1 MNNARPVFDSG
12 RISDVLLGGRRWAW
26 VGLGVGL
33 AVAGVVVAM
42 PGVSW
47 WRARQVA
54 ALTELALK
62 YGQKQ
67 MSREAMMS
75 VETALRLDPLDLGAL
90 RVLAQLQS
98 TQSGAAALAVYGT
111 LRGVGGLT
119 EEDARRYVRLAADQA
134 QWSLAEELIAVAT
147 TDGSA
152 ATPFILQAELR
163 EAQGDR
169 DGALAAWRQ
178 AMASDPGDEARA
190 GLWRLL
196 VKNRTGAES
205 SSGEMGDLL
214 RELVTRPHR
223 HGAEALATG
232 LELGL
237 AEEPELRVW
246 AERLRDHPQ
255 ATPGQRLLA
264 EEAAMRLDPSVR
276 PQVLARVA
284 ASLRTQAPAERLM
297 AMRWLLRLGAAEE
310 AAQGM
315 TRDEAMRQSD
325 TFLIW
330 LEAVALTGR
339 WDDVLAA
346 MAEPAQPLDDSLK
359 LVWRGRA
366 WRAQG
371 RNAEADGAFRT
382 ALQRAAAVSPEVVV
396 FLRRI
401 GEAPLLEAHWASQF
415 ADPARAGE
423 ALVAVESV
431 LRSHGD
437 AALIGWMYDVA
448 AASPVLSQQFEVM
461 NEQAYWHLILRE
473 PVSLDSVAQRVTDHP
488 LDLRCRLT
496 LALALVSGG
505 QGEEARR
512 LLENFLPDPLSSGL
526 SARERSVTIHV
537 LAAAGDMTAAR
548 AVAATVPARALTQQE
563 NALLQRVLSLADPA
577 AVPPVGR

>member
-98 TQSGAAALAVYGT
+98 TQSGAAALAVYGR

-196 VKNRTGAES
+196 VKSRTGAES

-284 ASLRTQAPAERLM
+284 ATLRTQAPAERLM

-415 ADPARAGE
+415 ADPAGAGE
-423 ALVAVESV
+423 ALLAVESV

-461 NEQAYWHLILRE
+461 NEQAYWRLILRE
-473 PVSLDSVAQRVTDHP
+473 PVALDSVAQRVTDHP

-496 LALALVSGG
+496 LALALVRGG
-505 QGEEARR
+505 KGEEARR

-563 NALLQRVLSLADPA
+563 NALLQRVLSLAGPA

>member
-1 MNNARPVFDSG
+1 MNNAHPVFDSG
-12 RISDVLLGGRRWAW
+12 RISDVSLGGRRWAW

-33 AVAGVVVAM
+33 AVVGVVVAM

-62 YGQKQ
+62 YGQRE

-90 RVLAQLQS
+90 RALAQLQS
-98 TQSGAAALAVYGT
+98 SRAGAAALAVYGR

-119 EEDARRYVRLAADQA
+119 EDDARRYVRLAADQA
-134 QWSLAEELIAVAT
+134 QWSLAEELISVAT

-196 VKNRTGAES
+196 VKSRTGAES

-255 ATPGQRLLA
+255 ATPAQRLLA

-284 ASLRTQAPAERLM
+284 ATLRTQAPAERLM

-415 ADPARAGE
+415 SDPAGAGE

-461 NEQAYWHLILRE
+461 NEQAYWRLILRE
-473 PVSLDSVAQRVTDHP
+473 PVSLESVAQRVTDHP

-496 LALALVSGG
+496 LALALVRGG

-512 LLENFLPDPLSSGL
+512 LLENFLLDPLSSGL

-537 LAAAGDMTAAR
+537 LAAAGDMTTAR
-548 AVAATVPARALTQQE
+548 AVAATVPTRALTQQE
-563 NALLQRVLSLADPA
+563 NELLQRVLSLADPA
-577 AVPPVGR
+577 AVPHVGR

>member
-98 TQSGAAALAVYGT
+98 TQSGAAALAVYGR

-134 QWSLAEELIAVAT
+134 QWSLAEELISVAT

-196 VKNRTGAES
+196 VKSRTGAES

-255 ATPGQRLLA
+255 ATPAQRLLA
-264 EEAAMRLDPSVR
+264 EEAAMRLDPSLR

>member
-1 MNNARPVFDSG
+1 MNNAPPVFDSG

-26 VGLGVGL
+26 IGLGVGL

-90 RVLAQLQS
+90 RALAQLQS
-98 TQSGAAALAVYGT
+98 SRAGAAALAVYGR

-119 EEDARRYVRLAADQA
+119 EDDARRYVRLAADQA
-134 QWSLAEELIAVAT
+134 QWSLAEELISVAT

-196 VKNRTGAES
+196 VKSRTGAES

-255 ATPGQRLLA
+255 ATPAQRLLA

-284 ASLRTQAPAERLM
+284 ATLRTQAPAERLM

>member
-98 TQSGAAALAVYGT
+98 TQSGAAALAVYGR

-134 QWSLAEELIAVAT
+134 QWSLAEELISVAT

-196 VKNRTGAES
+196 VKNLTGAES

>member
-12 RISDVLLGGRRWAW
+12 RISDVLLGRRWAL

-98 TQSGAAALAVYGT
+98 TQSGAAALAVYGR

-119 EEDARRYVRLAADQA
+119 EDDARRYVRLAADQA
-134 QWSLAEELIAVAT
+134 QWSLAEELISVAT

-196 VKNRTGAES
+196 VKSRTGAES

>member
-1 MNNARPVFDSG
+1 MNNAPPVFDSG
-12 RISDVLLGGRRWAW
+12 RISDVSLGGRRWAW
-26 VGLGVGL
+26 IGLGVGL

-62 YGQKQ
+62 YGQRE

-90 RVLAQLQS
+90 RALAQLQS
-98 TQSGAAALAVYGT
+98 SRAGAAALTVYGT

-119 EEDARRYVRLAADQA
+119 EDDARRYVRLAADQA
-134 QWSLAEELIAVAT
+134 QWSLAEELISVAT

-196 VKNRTGAES
+196 VKSRTGAES
-205 SSGEMGDLL
+205 GPGEMGDLL
-214 RELVTRPHR
+214 RELVTRSHR

-284 ASLRTQAPAERLM
+284 ATLRTQAPAERLM

-382 ALQRAAAVSPEVVV
+382 ALQRAAAVSPEVLV

-415 ADPARAGE
+415 ADPARASE

-473 PVSLDSVAQRVTDHP
+473 PVALDSVAQRVTDHP

-496 LALALVSGG
+496 LALALVRGG

-537 LAAAGDMTAAR
+537 LAAAGDMTTAR

-563 NALLQRVLSLADPA
+563 NELLQRVLSLADPA
-577 AVPPVGR
+577 AVPHVGR

>member
-12 RISDVLLGGRRWAW
+12 RISDVLLGRRWAL

-98 TQSGAAALAVYGT
+98 TQSGAAALAVYGR

-119 EEDARRYVRLAADQA
+119 EDDARRYVRLAADQA

-196 VKNRTGAES
+196 VKSRTGAES

-255 ATPGQRLLA
+255 ATPAQRLLA
-264 EEAAMRLDPSVR
+264 EEAAMRLDPSLR

>member
-1 MNNARPVFDSG
+1 MKNDLSAHDSG
-12 RISDVLLGGRRWAW
+12 KNSGVPARWRRWAGA
-26 VGLGVGL
+26 GLGVGL
-33 AVAGVVVAM
+33 VLTVAAI
-42 PGVSW
+42 PGVKW
-47 WRARQVA
+47 WRAHQVA
-54 ALTELALK
+54 AMTRLAVT
-62 YGQKQ
+62 YRDQA

-75 VETALRLDPLDLGAL
+75 VETALRLNPNDFEAL
-90 RVLAQLQS
+90 RVYAQLQTPRS
-98 TQSGAAALAVYGT
+98 AAAALAVYDT

-119 EEDARRYVRLAADQA
+119 EDDARRYVRLAAEQG

-147 TDGSA
+147 TNGSA

-163 EAQGDR
+163 EARGDR

-196 VKNRTGAES
+196 VKSRTSAES

-255 ATPGQRLLA
+255 ATPAQRLLA

-297 AMRWLLRLGAAEE
+297 AMRWLLLLGAAEE

-325 TFLIW
+325 AFLIW
-330 LEAVALTGR
+330 LEAMALTGR

-346 MAEPAQPLDDSLK
+346 MAQPTQPLDDSLR

-401 GEAPLLEAHWASQF
+401 GEAPLLEAYWASQF

-473 PVSLDSVAQRVTDHP
+473 PVALDSVAQRVSDHP

-496 LALALVSGG
+496 LALALVRGG

-512 LLENFLPDPLSSGL
+512 LLENFLLDPLSSGL

-577 AVPPVGR
+577 AVPHVGR

>member
-1 MNNARPVFDSG
+1 MNNAPPVFDSG

-26 VGLGVGL
+26 IGLGVGL

-75 VETALRLDPLDLGAL
+75 VETALRLDPLGLGAL

-98 TQSGAAALAVYGT
+98 TQSGAAALAVYGR

-119 EEDARRYVRLAADQA
+119 EDDARRYVRLAADQA
-134 QWSLAEELIAVAT
+134 QWSLAEELISVAT

-196 VKNRTGAES
+196 VKSRTGAES

-346 MAEPAQPLDDSLK
+346 MVEPAQPLDDSLK

-382 ALQRAAAVSPEVVV
+382 ALQRAVAVSPEVVV

-401 GEAPLLEAHWASQF
+401 GEAPLLEAHWVSQF

-473 PVSLDSVAQRVTDHP
+473 PVSLESVAQRVTDHP

-537 LAAAGDMTAAR
+537 LAAAGDMTTAR
-548 AVAATVPARALTQQE
+548 AVAATVPTRALTQQE
-563 NALLQRVLSLADPA
+563 NELLQRVLSLADPA

>member
-1 MNNARPVFDSG
+1 MNNAPPVFDSG

-26 VGLGVGL
+26 IGLGVGL

-75 VETALRLDPLDLGAL
+75 VETALRLDPLGLGAL

-98 TQSGAAALAVYGT
+98 TQSGAAALAVYGR

-119 EEDARRYVRLAADQA
+119 EDDARRYVRLAADQA
-134 QWSLAEELIAVAT
+134 QWSLAEELISVAT

-196 VKNRTGAES
+196 VKSRTGAES

-255 ATPGQRLLA
+255 ATPAQRLLA

-346 MAEPAQPLDDSLK
+346 MVEPAQPLDDSLK

-401 GEAPLLEAHWASQF
+401 GEAPLLEAHWVSQF

>member
-1 MNNARPVFDSG
+1 MNNAPPVFDSG

-26 VGLGVGL
+26 IGLGVGL

-75 VETALRLDPLDLGAL
+75 VETALRLDPLGLGAL

-98 TQSGAAALAVYGT
+98 TQSGAAALAVYGR

-119 EEDARRYVRLAADQA
+119 EDDARRYVRLAADQA
-134 QWSLAEELIAVAT
+134 QWSLAEELISVAT

-196 VKNRTGAES
+196 VKSRTGAES

-346 MAEPAQPLDDSLK
+346 MVEPAQPLDDSLK

-382 ALQRAAAVSPEVVV
+382 ALQRAVAVSPEVVV

-401 GEAPLLEAHWASQF
+401 GEAPLLEAHWVSQF

-537 LAAAGDMTAAR
+537 LAAAGDMTTAR
-548 AVAATVPARALTQQE
+548 AVAATVPTRALTQQE
-563 NALLQRVLSLADPA
+563 NELLQRVLSLADPA
-577 AVPPVGR
+577 AVPHVGR

>member
-1 MNNARPVFDSG
+1 MNNAPPVFDSG

-75 VETALRLDPLDLGAL
+75 VETALRLDPLGLGAL

-98 TQSGAAALAVYGT
+98 TQSGAAALAVYGR

-119 EEDARRYVRLAADQA
+119 EDDARRYVRLAADQA
-134 QWSLAEELIAVAT
+134 QWSLAEELISVAT

-196 VKNRTGAES
+196 VKSRTGAES

-346 MAEPAQPLDDSLK
+346 MVEPAQPLDDSLK

-382 ALQRAAAVSPEVVV
+382 ALQRAVAVSPEVVV

-496 LALALVSGG
+496 LALALVRGG

-512 LLENFLPDPLSSGL
+512 LLENFLLDPLSSGL

>member
-1 MNNARPVFDSG
+1 MNNAPPVFDSG

-26 VGLGVGL
+26 IGLGVGL

-75 VETALRLDPLDLGAL
+75 VETALRLDPLGLGAL

-98 TQSGAAALAVYGT
+98 TQSGAAALAVYGR

-119 EEDARRYVRLAADQA
+119 EDDARRYVRLAADQA
-134 QWSLAEELIAVAT
+134 QWSLAEELISVAT

-196 VKNRTGAES
+196 VKSRTGAES

-330 LEAVALTGR
+330 LEAVALTGQ

-346 MAEPAQPLDDSLK
+346 MVEPAQPLDDSLK

-382 ALQRAAAVSPEVVV
+382 ALQRAVAVSPEVVV

-401 GEAPLLEAHWASQF
+401 GEAPLLEAHWVSQF

-473 PVSLDSVAQRVTDHP
+473 PVSLESVAQRVTDHP

-496 LALALVSGG
+496 LALALVRGG

-537 LAAAGDMTAAR
+537 LAAAGDMTTAR
-548 AVAATVPARALTQQE
+548 AVAATVPTRALTQQE
-563 NALLQRVLSLADPA
+563 NELLQRVLSLADPA

>member
-1 MNNARPVFDSG
+1 
-12 RISDVLLGGRRWAW
+12 
-26 VGLGVGL
+26 
-33 AVAGVVVAM
+33 
-42 PGVSW
+42 
-47 WRARQVA
+47 
-54 ALTELALK
+54 
-62 YGQKQ
+62 
-67 MSREAMMS
+67 
-75 VETALRLDPLDLGAL
+75 
-90 RVLAQLQS
+90 
-98 TQSGAAALAVYGT
+98 
-111 LRGVGGLT
+111 
-119 EEDARRYVRLAADQA
+119 
-134 QWSLAEELIAVAT
+134 
-147 TDGSA
+147 
-152 ATPFILQAELR
+152 
-163 EAQGDR
+163 
-169 DGALAAWRQ
+169 
-178 AMASDPGDEARA
+178 
-190 GLWRLL
+190 
-196 VKNRTGAES
+196 
-205 SSGEMGDLL
+205 MGDLL

-255 ATPGQRLLA
+255 ATPAQRLLA

-297 AMRWLLRLGAAEE
+297 AMRWLLLLGAAEE

-330 LEAVALTGR
+330 LEAMALTGR

-401 GEAPLLEAHWASQF
+401 GEAPLLEAYWASQF

-473 PVSLDSVAQRVTDHP
+473 PVSLDSVAQRVSDHP

-496 LALALVSGG
+496 LALALVRGG

-512 LLENFLPDPLSSGL
+512 LLENFLLDPLSSGL

-577 AVPPVGR
+577 AVPHVGR

>member
-1 MNNARPVFDSG
+1 MNNAPPVFDSG

-26 VGLGVGL
+26 IGLGVGL

-75 VETALRLDPLDLGAL
+75 VETALRLDPLGLGAL

-98 TQSGAAALAVYGT
+98 TQSGAAALAVYGR

-119 EEDARRYVRLAADQA
+119 EDDARRYVRLAADQA
-134 QWSLAEELIAVAT
+134 QWSLAEELISVAT

-196 VKNRTGAES
+196 VKSRTGAES

-382 ALQRAAAVSPEVVV
+382 ALQRAVAVSPEVVV

-401 GEAPLLEAHWASQF
+401 GEAPLLEAHWVSQF

>member
-98 TQSGAAALAVYGT
+98 TQSGAAALAVYGR

-119 EEDARRYVRLAADQA
+119 EDDARRYVRLAADQA

>member
-90 RVLAQLQS
+90 RALAQLQS

-134 QWSLAEELIAVAT
+134 QWSLAEELISVAT

-196 VKNRTGAES
+196 VKSRTGAES

-255 ATPGQRLLA
+255 ATPAQRLLA

-473 PVSLDSVAQRVTDHP
+473 PVSLDSVAQRVSDHP

-496 LALALVSGG
+496 LALALVRGG

>member
-111 LRGVGGLT
+111 LRGVDGLT

-196 VKNRTGAES
+196 VKSRTGAAS

-473 PVSLDSVAQRVTDHP
+473 PVSLDSVAQRVSDHP

-496 LALALVSGG
+496 LALALVRGG

-577 AVPPVGR
+577 AVPHVGR

>member
-1 MNNARPVFDSG
+1 MNNAPPVFDSG

-26 VGLGVGL
+26 IGLGVGL

-75 VETALRLDPLDLGAL
+75 VETALRLDPLGLGAL

-98 TQSGAAALAVYGT
+98 TQSGAAALAVYGR

-119 EEDARRYVRLAADQA
+119 EDDARRYVRLAADQA
-134 QWSLAEELIAVAT
+134 QWSLAEELISVAT

-196 VKNRTGAES
+196 VKSRTGAES

-346 MAEPAQPLDDSLK
+346 MVEPAQPLDDSLK

-537 LAAAGDMTAAR
+537 LAAAGDMTTAR
-548 AVAATVPARALTQQE
+548 AVAATVPTRALTQQE
-563 NALLQRVLSLADPA
+563 NELLQRVLSLADPA
-577 AVPPVGR
+577 AVPHVGR

>member
-1 MNNARPVFDSG
+1 MNNAPPVFDSG

-75 VETALRLDPLDLGAL
+75 VETALRLDPLGLGAL

-98 TQSGAAALAVYGT
+98 TQSGAAALAVYGR

-119 EEDARRYVRLAADQA
+119 EDDARRYVRLAADQA
-134 QWSLAEELIAVAT
+134 QWSLAEELISVAT

-196 VKNRTGAES
+196 VKSRTGAES

-346 MAEPAQPLDDSLK
+346 MVEPAQPLDDSLK

-382 ALQRAAAVSPEVVV
+382 ALQRAVAVSPEVVV

-401 GEAPLLEAHWASQF
+401 GEAPLLEAHWVSQF

>member
-1 MNNARPVFDSG
+1 MNNAPPVFDSG
-12 RISDVLLGGRRWAW
+12 RISDVFLGGRRWAW
-26 VGLGVGL
+26 IGLGVGL

-75 VETALRLDPLDLGAL
+75 VETALRLDPLGLGAL

-98 TQSGAAALAVYGT
+98 TQSGAAALAVYGR

-119 EEDARRYVRLAADQA
+119 EDDARRYVRLAADQA
-134 QWSLAEELIAVAT
+134 QWSLAEDLISVAT

-196 VKNRTGAES
+196 VKSRTGAES

-346 MAEPAQPLDDSLK
+346 MVEPAQPLDDSLK

-382 ALQRAAAVSPEVVV
+382 ALQRAVAVSPEVVV

-401 GEAPLLEAHWASQF
+401 GEAPLLEAHWVSQF

>member
-90 RVLAQLQS
+90 RALAQLQS

-134 QWSLAEELIAVAT
+134 QWSLAEELISVAT

-196 VKNRTGAES
+196 VKSRTGAES

-246 AERLRDHPQ
+246 AERLRDHSQ

-382 ALQRAAAVSPEVVV
+382 ALQRAVAVSPEVVV

-473 PVSLDSVAQRVTDHP
+473 PVSLDSVAQRVSDHP

-496 LALALVSGG
+496 LALALVRGG

>member
-1 MNNARPVFDSG
+1 MNNAPPVFDSG

-26 VGLGVGL
+26 IGLGVGL

-75 VETALRLDPLDLGAL
+75 VETALRLDPLGLGAL

-98 TQSGAAALAVYGT
+98 TQSGAAALAVYGR

-119 EEDARRYVRLAADQA
+119 EDDARRYVRLAADQA
-134 QWSLAEELIAVAT
+134 QWSLAEELISVAT

-196 VKNRTGAES
+196 VKSRTGAES
-205 SSGEMGDLL
+205 GPGEMGDLL

-284 ASLRTQAPAERLM
+284 ATLRTQAPAERLM

-310 AAQGM
+310 AAAGM

-537 LAAAGDMTAAR
+537 LAAAGDMTTAR
-548 AVAATVPARALTQQE
+548 AVAATVPTRALTQQE
-563 NALLQRVLSLADPA
+563 NELLQRVLSLADPA
-577 AVPPVGR
+577 AVPHVGR

>member
-1 MNNARPVFDSG
+1 
-12 RISDVLLGGRRWAW
+12 
-26 VGLGVGL
+26 
-33 AVAGVVVAM
+33 
-42 PGVSW
+42 
-47 WRARQVA
+47 
-54 ALTELALK
+54 
-62 YGQKQ
+62 

-90 RVLAQLQS
+90 RALAQLQTS
-98 TQSGAAALAVYGT
+98 RSAEAALAVYGT

-119 EEDARRYVRLAADQA
+119 QEDARRYVRLAAEQG
-134 QWSLAEELIAVAT
+134 QWSLAEELMAVVT

-163 EAQGDR
+163 EVQGDR

-196 VKNRTGAES
+196 VKNRPSAES
-205 SSGEMGDLL
+205 GLGEMGDLL

-237 AEEPELRVW
+237 AEEAELRVW

-255 ATPGQRLLA
+255 ATPAQRLLA
-264 EEAAMRLDPSVR
+264 EEAAMRLDSSVR

-284 ASLRTQAPAERLM
+284 ATLRAQSPAERMM
-297 AMRWLLRLGAAEE
+297 AMRWLLRMGAAQE
-310 AAQGM
+310 AAAGM

-330 LEAVALTGR
+330 LEAMALTGQ
-339 WDDVLAA
+339 WDEVLAA
-346 MAEPAQPLDDSLK
+346 MAQPTQPLDDSLR

-371 RNAEADGAFRT
+371 RNEEADGALRA
-382 ALQRAAAVSPEVVV
+382 ALQRAVAIPPEVLV

-401 GEAPLLEAHWASQF
+401 GEVALVEAHWAGQF
-415 ADPARAGE
+415 ADPAKAGE
-423 ALVAVESV
+423 VLVAMESV

-448 AASPVLSQQFEVM
+448 AVSPVLSQQFEVM
-461 NEQAYWHLILRE
+461 NEQAYWHLILQE
-473 PVSLDSVAQRVTDHP
+473 AVVFESLAQRVREHP
-488 LDLRCRLT
+488 LHLPCRLT
-496 LALALVSGG
+496 LALALVRGG

-512 LLENFLPDPLSSGL
+512 LLENFLPDPLSPGL
-526 SARERSVTIHV
+526 SARERAVAIHV
-537 LAAAGDMTAAR
+537 LAAAGDMSAAR
-548 AVAATVPARALTQQE
+548 AAAASVPPRALTQQE
-563 NALLQRVLSLADPA
+563 NALLQRVLSLADSD
-577 AVPPVGR
+577 AVPHADR

>member
-12 RISDVLLGGRRWAW
+12 RISDVLLGRRWAL

-98 TQSGAAALAVYGT
+98 TQSGAAALAVYGR

-134 QWSLAEELIAVAT
+134 QWSLAEELISVAT

>member
-134 QWSLAEELIAVAT
+134 QWSLAEELISVAT

-196 VKNRTGAES
+196 VKSRTGAES

-255 ATPGQRLLA
+255 ATPAQRLLA
-264 EEAAMRLDPSVR
+264 EEAAMRLDPSLR

>member
-1 MNNARPVFDSG
+1 MNNAPPVFDSG

-26 VGLGVGL
+26 IGLGVGL

-75 VETALRLDPLDLGAL
+75 VETALRLDPLGLGAL

-98 TQSGAAALAVYGT
+98 TQSGAAALAVYGR

-119 EEDARRYVRLAADQA
+119 EDDARRYVRLAADQA
-134 QWSLAEELIAVAT
+134 QWSLAEELISVAT

-196 VKNRTGAES
+196 VKSRTGAES

-346 MAEPAQPLDDSLK
+346 MVEPAQPLDDSLK

-382 ALQRAAAVSPEVVV
+382 ALQRAVAVSPEVVV

-401 GEAPLLEAHWASQF
+401 GEAPLLEAHWVSQF

>member
-1 MNNARPVFDSG
+1 MNNAPPVFDSG

-26 VGLGVGL
+26 IGLGVGL

-75 VETALRLDPLDLGAL
+75 VETALRLDPLGLGAL

-98 TQSGAAALAVYGT
+98 TQSGAAALAVYGR

-119 EEDARRYVRLAADQA
+119 EDDARRYVRLAADQA
-134 QWSLAEELIAVAT
+134 QWSLAEELISVAT

-196 VKNRTGAES
+196 VKSRTGAES

-284 ASLRTQAPAERLM
+284 ATLRTQAPAERLM

-346 MAEPAQPLDDSLK
+346 MVEPAQPLDDSLK

-382 ALQRAAAVSPEVVV
+382 ALQRAVAVSPEVVV

-401 GEAPLLEAHWASQF
+401 GEAPLLEAHWVSQF